1 VLIVP
6 WACVQTS
13 HNSIDDNCNDES
25 NDNDVIGIDNDDD
38 NNNNSAE
45 NYSWISWMK
54 FIDYFFKEL

>member
-1 VLIVP
+1 MLIVP

-45 NYSWISWMK
+45 NYS
-54 FIDYFFKEL
+54 